1 MTIPKK
7 CRARRRSGQ
16 AMTEYVLVMGTTI
29 GVLVM
34 MALLF
39 YTFKE
44 YGGRII
50 NLISSE
56 YP

>member
-1 MTIPKK
+1 M
-7 CRARRRSGQ
+7 
-16 AMTEYVLVMGTTI
+16 EYVLVMGTTI

-34 MALLF
+34 LALLF

-44 YGGRII
+44 YGGRIL